1 MLVLTIDQRASR
13 READRIEDL
22 LTRLAARPE
31 ATRYVRGF
39 ERTAGDEVQGLLDS
53 PDDAVNLVLD
63 LVREGHW
70 YVGVGVGPVRTPIP
84 ASVRAASG
92 PAFLDAR
99 TAVERAKS
107 TVARLAV
114 IGPDADTAE
123 DAEALLALLG
133 AVIHRRSRQ
142 GWEVVDLMAEG
153 LAQKDIA
160 QRLGISPQAVS
171 QRLRAALWNE
181 ERRVRPIASR
191 LLREADRS

>member
-22 LTRLAARPE
+22 LARLATRPE
-31 ATRYVRGF
+31 ATRLVRGF
-39 ERTAGDEVQGLLDS
+39 ERTAGDEVQGLLDN
-53 PDDAVNLVLD
+53 PDDAVNLALA

-70 YVGVGVGPVRTPIP
+70 YVGVGVGQVRTPIP

-92 PAFLDAR
+92 PAFVNAR

-114 IGPDADTAE
+114 TGPDPDTAE
-123 DAEALLALLG
+123 DAQALLALLG
-133 AVIHRRSRQ
+133 AVVHRRSRQ

-153 LAQKDIA
+153 LTQKDVA

-181 ERRVRPIASR
+181 ERRVRPIASQ
-191 LLREADRS
+191 LLGEADRL